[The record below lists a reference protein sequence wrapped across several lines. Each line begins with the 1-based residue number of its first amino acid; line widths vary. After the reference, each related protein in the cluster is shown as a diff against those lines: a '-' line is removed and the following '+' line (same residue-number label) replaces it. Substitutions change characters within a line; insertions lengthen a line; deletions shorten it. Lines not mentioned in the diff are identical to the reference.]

1 MRLTKEKSI
10 LTSKKYDSGLAFE
23 IDKRDVVKLVQECWK
38 HSFAKVE
45 TNRKAVLTR
54 GWDPRTLSYNVL
66 LHKEIAAT
74 KNLSDTSTIVLSS
87 SVDPSTLNTQ
97 DGFAGTL
104 IERICLKYNEEANMN
119 GASATEQKK
128 KCQDAAKEQL
138 ELHGKQVSSGLLV
151 ASGRYRIDETV
162 HGYVQRVEDKRRE
175 QEQLGQQKKREAY
188 FKLKEKVEKV
198 REKGHSPDKWNSSDL
213 AVMIQW
219 FCCKGNAAIP
229 NRRPKVSVLLG
240 SLWSR

>member
-1 MRLTKEKSI
+1 MWLTKEKSI

-97 DGFAGTL
+97 DGLSGTL

-119 GASATEQKK
+119 GASATERKRK
-128 KCQDAAKEQL
+128 HHNVAENQL
-138 ELHGKQVSSGLLV
+138 ELHRKQVSSGLLV
-151 ASGRYRIDETV
+151 DSGQYQTDETV
-162 HGYVQRVEDKRRE
+162 HGYV
-175 QEQLGQQKKREAY
+175 
-188 FKLKEKVEKV
+188 
-198 REKGHSPDKWNSSDL
+198 
-213 AVMIQW
+213 
-219 FCCKGNAAIP
+219 
-229 NRRPKVSVLLG
+229 
-240 SLWSR
+240 